1 MVFSCLNS
9 PVRFIFYPRKI
20 TKIIVFILMRVKQNN
35 SNSCAIACF
44 QSVMEYYSIQYCKSS
59 LPAVKEAKGSSLY
72 DLKIAF
78 NKENLRADAYFS
90 LNKKLPSNVNL
101 PLILLLGNLKE
112 TGHYVVLYK
121 LENNYVIWLDPAI
134 GELVHLSKEVL
145 KTLWTGVYLEIKV

>member
-1 MVFSCLNS
+1 
-9 PVRFIFYPRKI
+9 
-20 TKIIVFILMRVKQNN
+20 
-35 SNSCAIACF
+35 
-44 QSVMEYYSIQYCKSS
+44 MEYYSIQYCKSS